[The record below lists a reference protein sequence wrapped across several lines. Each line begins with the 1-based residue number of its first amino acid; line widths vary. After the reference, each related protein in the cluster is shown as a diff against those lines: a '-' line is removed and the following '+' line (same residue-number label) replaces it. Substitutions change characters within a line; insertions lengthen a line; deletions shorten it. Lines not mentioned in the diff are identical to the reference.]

1 MQYNAAD
8 SSLHVDVQQTLQ
20 LVCSDSMVAFQDS
33 QLSSGDS
40 TQSVSALRAAVA
52 TASRAKAAE
61 VERLMAESQKV
72 THESVMC
79 QLAYIT
85 IPTVLSACLV
95 SEEATHVCTAWH
107 LSSALCVATLG
118 LLISKAF
125 ELYIECCL
133 GTARLISSID
143 RF

>member
-8 SSLHVDVQQTLQ
+8 STLHGDVQQTLQ
-20 LVCSDSMVAFQDS
+20 LVCSDSLAAFQDS

-52 TASRAKAAE
+52 TASRAKASE

-79 QLAYIT
+79 PQLAYIT
-85 IPTVLSACLV
+85 TSPV
-95 SEEATHVCTAWH
+95 SPARLLHKALQKAIHVHTAWH
-107 LSSALCVATLG
+107 PSSALRAAIPGC
-118 LLISKAF
+118 SKARPLNC
-125 ELYIECCL
+125 EQH
-133 GTARLISSID
+133 A
-143 RF
+143 